1 MSTNTSDQID
11 STTATGHA
19 GRSIFERFQRAVG
32 PAMPGVVLDLVDA
45 LSLTRY
51 VGPFVSFP
59 AGAAVGIWLSSYYQI
74 SWQWKLMIVVGSG
87 LYTLTPGTEAIP
99 LATILTCLGRYKES
113 GHRPLPERSAPAT
126 SADAPQRTDV
136 VDPPPASTIAE
147 SSARG
152 DRTGAKCPECGSSI
166 LNYGQ
171 VGQRF
176 WPSGGSVWA
185 KGHEVNA
192 FVCLECG
199 FVGHY
204 LSTSDLEKLQRKR
217 G

>member
-11 STTATGHA
+11 SKPATEHA
-19 GRSIFERFQRAVG
+19 ARSGLQRFQTAVG
-32 PAMPGVVLDLVDA
+32 PALPGVLLDLVDA

-51 VGPFVSFP
+51 VGPFISFP

-74 SWQWKLMIVVGSG
+74 SWRWKLMIIVSSG

-99 LATILTCLGRYKES
+99 LATLLTCLGRFVES
-113 GHRPLPERSAPAT
+113 AHRPSSDNSPLAT
-126 SADAPQRTDV
+126 SADVPPGSDLV
-136 VDPPPASTIAE
+136 EPPPASSDA
-147 SSARG
+147 SARG
-152 DRTGAKCPECGSSI
+152 ERIGAKCPECGSNI

-171 VGQRF
+171 VGERF
-176 WPSGGSVWA
+176 WPGGGSVWA

-204 LSTSDLEKLQRKR
+204 LSTSDLDALQRQR
-217 G
+217 R